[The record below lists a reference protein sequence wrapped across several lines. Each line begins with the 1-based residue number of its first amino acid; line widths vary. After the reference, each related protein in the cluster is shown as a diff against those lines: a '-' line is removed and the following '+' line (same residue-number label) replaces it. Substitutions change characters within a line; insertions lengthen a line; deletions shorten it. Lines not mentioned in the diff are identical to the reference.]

1 MLSAQVWR
9 LLLLASFLGRTM
21 SNEAVLLS
29 ESIDNLFLVNLPTEI
44 PANTPSDTS
53 KNATFPSSQ
62 LAFEVDNSLGL
73 SEDAHDTSTSFAF
86 GLDTPKQFYD
96 QLFGSEY
103 QPVAEQDLN
112 TSIPLDNPANKQDYH
127 LNDSGIYFS
136 PLSPQQSSTA
146 SRHASPVTR
155 LHQR

>member
-21 SNEAVLLS
+21 SNVRLS

-53 KNATFPSSQ
+53 KNATFLSSQ
-62 LAFEVDNSLGL
+62 PAFEGDTSLGL
-73 SEDAHDTSTSFAF
+73 SEDAPDPSTSFAL
-86 GLDTPKQFYD
+86 GLDAPKQFYD

-103 QPVAEQDLN
+103 LM
-112 TSIPLDNPANKQDYH
+112 
-127 LNDSGIYFS
+127 
-136 PLSPQQSSTA
+136 A
-146 SRHASPVTR
+146 SSPVVSSR
-155 LHQR
+155 P